1 MTQETIQN
9 LDNDEISIDIKKFLN
24 DLLAFKWKIAIIS
37 ISCGIIGAVYSLTMV
52 NEYTSTVKMLPEI
65 DAKQGGGLSGLKS
78 LAGLAGVDLGGTSST
93 EAIRPDLYPNIVQ
106 STPFLL
112 ATLDKKIYVAKKNKW
127 LTVNELFGK
136 EAIKP
141 TLSFGGSEEDDVE
154 KDKKDNEIN
163 LKNIPKQALESDVVK
178 IDKKVDSKILALK
191 SRISAEIDKKS
202 GIITIN
208 VKMPDP
214 VAAAALATHAQ
225 NYLAEYV
232 TKYRTQKAKFDLNF
246 LSKRKNEAKDQYDK
260 ALFNLSSYRDQNRNL
275 FLNVARDQEKKLQYE
290 VDIAFNLYSNLSTQ
304 LEDAKIKVQKE
315 MPVIKI
321 LEPAQVP
328 VNKSEPKRSIITLGA
343 LFLGFILSAGYVF
356 VKSQK
361 LF

>member
-1 MTQETIQN
+1 MSQETIN
-9 LDNDEISIDIKKFLN
+9 TIDNDEINIDIKQFLN
-24 DLLAFKWKIAIIS
+24 ALLAYKWKIAIIS
-37 ISCGIIGAVYSLTMV
+37 IVFGIIGAVVSLTMV
-52 NEYTSTVKMLPEI
+52 NEYTATVKMLPEI

-78 LAGLAGVDLGGTSST
+78 LAGLAGVDLGANSST

-112 ATLDKKIYVAKKNKW
+112 STLDKKVYVAKKNKW
-127 LTVNELFGK
+127 ITVKDLFGK

-141 TLSFGGSEEDDVE
+141 TLSLGSDSNDEEK
-154 KDKKDNEIN
+154 KDKDNEIN
-163 LKNIPKQALESDVVK
+163 LKNIPKQALGNDVVN
-178 IDKKVDSKILALK
+178 IDKEINNKILAIK
-191 SRISAEIDKKS
+191 ERISAEIDKKS
-202 GIITIN
+202 GIITIT

-225 NYLAEYV
+225 NYLTEYV

-246 LSKRKNEAKDQYDK
+246 LAKRKSEAKDQYDK

-328 VNKSEPKRSIITLGA
+328 VNKSEPKRSIITLGSL
-343 LFLGFILSAGYVF
+343 LFGLIISAGFVF